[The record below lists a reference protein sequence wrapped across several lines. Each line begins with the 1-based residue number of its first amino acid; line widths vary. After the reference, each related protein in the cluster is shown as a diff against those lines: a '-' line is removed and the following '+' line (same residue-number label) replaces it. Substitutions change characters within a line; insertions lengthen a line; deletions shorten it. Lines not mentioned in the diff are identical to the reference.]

1 MKVLAV
7 SEQAIVVC
15 NVYMIHDMKPPDV
28 SSFLKPKKIQ
38 SSTYWTQ
45 IEQKVK
51 RYEILEGQ
59 VVM

>member
-28 SSFLKPKKIQ
+28 SSFLKPKKSNLAHIGLK
-38 SSTYWTQ
+38 SS
-45 IEQKVK
+45 K
-51 RYEILEGQ
+51 RSKG
-59 VVM
+59 MKFWRGK